1 MCLLNPFVR
10 QMILLLVSK
19 FKTCYQCDNDY
30 IVSIYLETACLSR
43 LCSHPRP

>member
-10 QMILLLVSK
+10 QMILLLYIIVSK

-30 IVSIYLETACLSR
+30 IVSIYL
-43 LCSHPRP
+43 